1 MTVGAV
7 SWKVRRIQDAEEF
20 FAHFEQLARDAKG
33 RGCELLVFPELI
45 ALELLAL
52 EETVAERDVPQNLAP
67 HSEAWED
74 LAIHLADELDMLI
87 VAGSWLVEEESGFS
101 NTAFVAY
108 PSRKEFQGADGT
120 LVAGDYQT
128 KVQGTAYEKEVWSL
142 VPGKGLQRLLDGR
155 IGVTICYDAEFP
167 EAARALAGSGAEV
180 ICVPSYTEKPH
191 GFERVRNCCLA
202 RATEN
207 QVFVLHSA
215 LVGGL
220 GREPVVSAAG
230 TSAII
235 APSFEPFPC
244 PAILDETRPGEEGI
258 AVATLDFDAL
268 REGRERGAVRPWQ
281 DSREATW
288 QLLESPWR

>member
-1 MTVGAV
+1 MRT
-7 SWKVRRIQDAEEF
+7 IQDAEEF

-33 RGCELLVFPELI
+33 RGCELVVFPELI

-52 EETVAERDVPQNLAP
+52 DETVAERDVLQFLAS
-67 HSEAWED
+67 HSETWED
-74 LAIHLADELDMLI
+74 LAIQLADELDMMI
-87 VAGSWLVEEESGFS
+87 VAGTWLIEEETGFS
-101 NTAFVAY
+101 NTAFIAY
-108 PSRKEFQGADGT
+108 PSRAEFQGADGT

-128 KVQGTAYEKEVWSL
+128 KVQLTAYEREVWSL
-142 VPGKGLQRLLDGR
+142 VGGKGLQRLLDGR
-155 IGVTICYDAEFP
+155 VGVTICYDAEFP
-167 EAARALAGSGAEV
+167 ESARALAESGAQL

-191 GFERVRNCCLA
+191 GYQRVRNCCLA

-220 GREPVVSAAG
+220 GREPVVSATG

-258 AVATLDFDAL
+258 AVTTLDFEAL
-268 REGRERGAVRPWQ
+268 RECRESGPVRPWQ
-281 DSREATW
+281 DSRTASW

>member
-1 MTVGAV
+1 MTVGAA

-244 PAILDETRPGEEGI
+244 PAILALARLPRGDLAAPGI
-258 AVATLDFDAL
+258 AVAIV
-268 REGRERGAVRPWQ
+268 AVYPKIP
-281 DSREATW
+281 AT
-288 QLLESPWR
+288 